1 MSETTDTEKLQ
12 KVLARAGVG
21 SRRQMEA
28 WIAEGRVKVNG
39 KPAQLGDRVS
49 AEDRLQVDGRP
60 VAQHKL
66 QPERQVL
73 LYYKPEGEVC
83 TRNDPE
89 GRPTVFDNLPEAGGR
104 WVVVGR
110 LDLNSQGLLLFTT
123 DGELANRLMHP
134 SSGIEREYAVRVFG
148 EVTDEI
154 LSTLKRGVTLEDGEA
169 AFTSITPVVD
179 HAALGYEIK
188 PGNAWYHVT
197 LREGRNREVR
207 RLWESQGLK
216 VSRLLRV
223 RYGPVKLPRDLR
235 RGHHLPLRK
244 GQIASLCQAVGLK
257 HEPDNDHDR
266 RKGRKPQGRRR
277 KKPSRRR

>member
-1 MSETTDTEKLQ
+1 MSEQANTEKLQ

-28 WIAEGRVKVNG
+28 WIGEGRVKVNG
-39 KPAQLGDRVS
+39 KVAQLGDRVT

-60 VAQHKL
+60 VARRKL
-66 QPERQVL
+66 QPERRVL
-73 LYYKPEGEVC
+73 LYYKPEGQVC
-83 TRNDPE
+83 TRDDPE
-89 GRPTVFDNLPEAGGR
+89 GRPTVFDDLPEADGR

-148 EVTDEI
+148 EVTEEI
-154 LSTLKRGVTLEDGEA
+154 LHRLKQGVTLDDGEA
-169 AFTSITPVVD
+169 AFTRITPVVD
-179 HAALGYEIK
+179 YRALGYEAP
-188 PGNAWYHVT
+188 PGNEWYQVT

-216 VSRLLRV
+216 VSRLIRV
-223 RYGPVKLPRDLR
+223 RYGPVSLPRGLR
-235 RGHHLPLRK
+235 RGEHRPLRE
-244 GQIASLCQAVGLK
+244 GQVAALCQAVGLE
-257 HEPDNDHDR
+257 HETRKDQDK
-266 RKGRKPQGRRR
+266 RKGPVKKGRRGKR
-277 KKPSRRR
+277 PTRRR